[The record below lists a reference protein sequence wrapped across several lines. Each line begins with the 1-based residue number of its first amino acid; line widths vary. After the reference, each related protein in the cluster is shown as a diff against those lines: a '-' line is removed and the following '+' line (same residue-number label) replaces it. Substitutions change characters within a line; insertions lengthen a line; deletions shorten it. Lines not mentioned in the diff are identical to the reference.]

1 MNQRRIEKLH
11 PDGQYTDHL
20 SMGRAFFEWYP
31 KFTPNIITI
40 HFDFWTVSDKI
51 AATVIIGFIV
61 VKITQAWSYKFNKNI
76 QNKKNESFLEQ
87 KYCTDI
93 HW

>member
-1 MNQRRIEKLH
+1 
-11 PDGQYTDHL
+11 
-20 SMGRAFFEWYP
+20 MGRAFLEWYP

-61 VKITQAWSYKFNKNI
+61 VKITHALTFRVTCLKWSWDNSIYVAI
-76 QNKKNESFLEQ
+76 SFPV
-87 KYCTDI
+87 C
-93 HW
+93 